1 MPVKLIHEAADVADD
16 FDVLTQTGELTLEA
30 ETVSDFLTHADFSA
44 VFNHPAVKECI
55 STIAGGKIAFGAK
68 ADQAA
73 HREALSDLAEGEDDA
88 VVQVISV
95 EDALKVIDES
105 DLEQM
110 FLHYVE
116 SLPENTL
123 EDRARR
129 AAIANY
135 YGIDE
140 KKGGFKKG
148 GFRTVHGKPG
158 GPALVNRML
167 GAMLNK
173 GLIKRADEPGTGY
186 KKGDY
191 EKTKNYKTGATKAA
205 KAKVAKFKKANAA
218 KLKRQAAKAKAAK
231 KRKLAASMGME
242 SMAEGFEVADLPVF
256 GFGLPVDGA
265 MFEVGTV
272 GNVSVGE
279 STEGSSPARAS
290 VLSEGA
296 RLVAGMNRVSQRIN
310 G

>member
-1 MPVKLIHEAADVADD
+1 MPVKLIHEAADGADD
-16 FDVLTQTGELTLEA
+16 FDLLTQTGELTLEA

-55 STIAGGKIAFGAK
+55 STIEGGKIAFGAK

-135 YGIDE
+135 YGLDE
-140 KKGGFKKG
+140 YAKGSFKKIH
-148 GFRTVHGKPG
+148 RKPG

-167 GAMLNK
+167 GAMMTK
-173 GLIKRADEPGTGY
+173 GLIKRAGKGQGY
-186 KKGDY
+186 QGGDY
-191 EKTKNYKTGATKAA
+191 TKTGQYKTGPKKAA
-205 KAKVAKFKKANAA
+205 KAAVAKYKKANVA
-218 KLKRQAAKAKAAK
+218 KLKKQAMKAKAAK
-231 KRKLAASMGME
+231 KKKLAASMGME